1 LVRLLLQVA
10 QMFPRRPSEARSL
23 PVSQRSLAG
32 RGREKAAAR
41 VATVPAALDAF
52 LEGRLKLTGVE
63 RIESCLALRV
73 RRQELIPRVTPAKE
87 RRVLSLLVDGASQ
100 KQIAYEIGVSA
111 PAVSICVRNLLDKL
125 GLDQT
130 LHLILLV
137 RAVDGISEMRL
148 VEMSARLAE
157 NRGHAEFAVHVAPDP
172 EAVARLTIAEL
183 DVTLAVLAGQG
194 NGEIAMQRRTSLRTV
209 VNQLAAVFRKLGV
222 SGRLELVSRLTL
234 PGSCTSP
241 SARLRGLAAA
251 AAREASETAPTGY
264 DDPSRW
270 MKQQHAERHE
280 NGISIAAS

>member
-1 LVRLLLQVA
+1 VA
-10 QMFPRRPSEARSL
+10 P
-23 PVSQRSLAG
+23 
-32 RGREKAAAR
+32 
-41 VATVPAALDAF
+41 VPAALDAF

-63 RIESCLALRV
+63 RLDSCLTLRV
-73 RRQELIPRVTPAKE
+73 RRDEPMPRVTPAKE
-87 RRVLSLLVDGASQ
+87 RRVLSLLVEGASQ

-148 VEMSARLAE
+148 VEMSRRLEAL
-157 NRGHAEFAVHVAPDP
+157 GPAEFAVHVAPDP

-183 DVTLAVLAGQG
+183 DVTLAVLAGHG
-194 NGEIAMQRRTSLRTV
+194 NGEIATQRRTSLRTV

-234 PGSCTSP
+234 PGSCISP

-251 AAREASETAPTGY
+251 AAREASETAATGY
-264 DDPSRW
+264 DDSSRW
-270 MKQQHAERHE
+270 MKQQHAERLE